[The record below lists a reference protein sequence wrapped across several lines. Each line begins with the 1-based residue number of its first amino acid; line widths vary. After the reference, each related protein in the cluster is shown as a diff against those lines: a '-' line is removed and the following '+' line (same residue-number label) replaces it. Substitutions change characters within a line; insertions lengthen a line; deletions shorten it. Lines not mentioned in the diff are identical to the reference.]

1 MAGDLA
7 WECECGNVEYGS
19 LAPEECEKCFAIDS
33 FTQLPAE
40 LIDERAKDSMEED
53 MDLELGVSKAS
64 KSMSKAKSKPKLKK
78 PKRKNK

>member
-53 MDLELGVSKAS
+53 LDLSLGAP
-64 KSMSKAKSKPKLKK
+64 KSSKAKSKPKLKK

>member
-7 WECECGNVEYGS
+7 WECECGNVEYGVM
-19 LAPEECEKCFAIDS
+19 APEECEKCFAIDS

-40 LIDERAKDSMEED
+40 LIDERAKDSMEDD
-53 MDLELGVSKAS
+53 MDLDLSLGAQ
-64 KSMSKAKSKPKLKK
+64 KSSKAKSKPKLKK